1 MKNLYAE
8 EGDFFWKT
16 FVAASVVHIKS
27 LMKFYHKTRLS
38 NMQYI
43 ILISLLCHLYN
54 ANFIGTTLFAGV
66 QMKMKIL
73 AYAFT

>member
-1 MKNLYAE
+1 
-8 EGDFFWKT
+8 
-16 FVAASVVHIKS
+16 
-27 LMKFYHKTRLS
+27 
-38 NMQYI
+38 MQYI

-73 AYAFT
+73 AYAFS